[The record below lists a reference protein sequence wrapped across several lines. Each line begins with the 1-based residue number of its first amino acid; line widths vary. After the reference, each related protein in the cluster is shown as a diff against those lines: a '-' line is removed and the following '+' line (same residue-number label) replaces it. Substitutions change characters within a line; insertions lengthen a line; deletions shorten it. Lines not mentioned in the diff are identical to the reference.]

1 MNLFLLMSEG
11 GEGGLSAMFDVGK
24 SSAIWTVVIFALS
37 LPFMWKMVFGP
48 IVKALGEREDQAQEA
63 AKAAEAAREETAKL
77 QESVQADLEEAR
89 REAAKQVSD
98 AKTRA
103 EEREK
108 ELLASAKAEAEKERA
123 RAKDEINQALVSA
136 RETLRKES
144 VELGMEVA
152 EKVLSRQ
159 VSTEDR
165 SQLVSQFQ
173 KELG

>member
-48 IVKALGEREDQAQEA
+48 IVKALGRREDQAQEA
-63 AKAAEAAREETAKL
+63 VKAAEAAREETAKL